1 MVRQYS
7 VKYEICEDYHEN
19 IAHVELINLIFFTVN
34 VSLVYL
40 YMFYYFFH
48 VVKYVNVTLKD

>member
-1 MVRQYS
+1 MKY
-7 VKYEICEDYHEN
+7 VKIIYEN

-34 VSLVYL
+34 VSLIYL
-40 YMFYYFFH
+40 YMLYYFFH